1 MQKTALTIALVI
13 SAAASAVDLSR
24 CGSDQFGNTVCLDQ
38 DGVLSTRSG
47 SDEGKGVAASGV
59 SEAESNAKRDETK
72 GKLRC
77 GIDPFGNK
85 VCQ

>member
-1 MQKTALTIALVI
+1 MQKTAMTIALVI
-13 SAAASAVDLSR
+13 SAAASAADLSR
-24 CGSDQFGNTVCLDQ
+24 CGSDQFGNTVCLDK

-47 SDEGKGVAASGV
+47 SDEGKGAAASGV
-59 SEAESNAKRDETK
+59 PEADSNAKRDETK

-77 GIDPFGNK
+77 GIDSFGNT